1 MENDNTFY
9 HTGKNVFV
17 LDGFHTCQKK
27 HVGYVALVATSEI
40 FCFNFRQFKKPHKV
54 HRWANT
60 GCTFELP
67 CSHLINIREQGMVGW
82 ELVKV

>member
-54 HRWANT
+54 HR
-60 GCTFELP
+60 
-67 CSHLINIREQGMVGW
+67 
-82 ELVKV
+82 